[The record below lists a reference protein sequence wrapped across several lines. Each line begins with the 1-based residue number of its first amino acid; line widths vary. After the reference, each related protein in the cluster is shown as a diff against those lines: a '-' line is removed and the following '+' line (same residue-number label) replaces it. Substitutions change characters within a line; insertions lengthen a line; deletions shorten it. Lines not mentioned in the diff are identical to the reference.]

1 MRIWALEIRFFFSFF
16 ATLLAK
22 IHRGNDVQQH
32 PKCLDENMLA
42 RQLKHLVKQTGM
54 KWCLSFHSDKG
65 ELTWWIMCVCARACY
80 VIWLRRRVHL
90 VSEIDLIFWVLVWT
104 HGAPAASPAKHRLC
118 HKQQTPACVNT
129 QFRDA
134 NQQI

>member
-1 MRIWALEIRFFFSFF
+1 MRIWALEIRFFFLFF

-65 ELTWWIMCVCARACY
+65 ELTWWIMCVCACVLCNLAEKTRSFG
-80 VIWLRRRVHL
+80 LRDRFDILGAGVDTRRTCCL
-90 VSEIDLIFWVLVWT
+90 S
-104 HGAPAASPAKHRLC
+104 C
-118 HKQQTPACVNT
+118 
-129 QFRDA
+129 
-134 NQQI
+134 